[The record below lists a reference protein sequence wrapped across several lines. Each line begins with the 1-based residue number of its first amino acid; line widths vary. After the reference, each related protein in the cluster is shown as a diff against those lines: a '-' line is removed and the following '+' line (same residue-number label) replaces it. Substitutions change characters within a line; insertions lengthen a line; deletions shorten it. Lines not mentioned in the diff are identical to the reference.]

1 MDSSARQSPSGWDGT
16 MKSLL
21 NEALARHQEAEA
33 KEERESEKAKAVE
46 KKKNGDEEE
55 IRDFLRGSHV
65 VFITAGMGGGTGTGS
80 AQYVARVAKEE
91 GALTMGVVTMPF
103 KSEGRIRMENAEAG
117 LDKLRK
123 FSDTTIVIY
132 NDKLLELVVGGPDLT
147 VSEAEKAAE
156 IVGQKINP
164 QARIIWGCSVE
175 DDLQNTV
182 RVLLVITGVKSKSLL
197 GKDVYTGIVK
207 TSAEVDEVR

>member
-132 NDKLLELVVGGPDLT
+132 NDKLLELVPRLPINAAFEVADEILMQSIKGMTEIITKPGLVNLDYADLMT
-147 VSEAEKAAE
+147 IMKS
-156 IVGQKINP
+156 G
-164 QARIIWGCSVE
+164 
-175 DDLQNTV
+175 
-182 RVLLVITGVKSKSLL
+182 GVKSKSLV
-197 GKDVYTGIVK
+197 GKEIHTGPVK